1 LIKKL
6 IVKIPEDRLGSN
18 EKEGLRWKD
27 LKGHPYFKSI
37 NFEDLFSQSVPH
49 LK

>member
-27 LKGHPYFKSI
+27 LKGHPYFKNV
-37 NFEDLFSQSVPH
+37 NFENLFSQPVPH